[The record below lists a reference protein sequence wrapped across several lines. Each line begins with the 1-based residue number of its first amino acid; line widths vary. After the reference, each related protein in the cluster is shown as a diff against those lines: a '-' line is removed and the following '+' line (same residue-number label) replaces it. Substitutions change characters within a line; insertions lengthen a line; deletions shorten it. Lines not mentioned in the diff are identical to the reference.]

1 MQNSGESYGQTL
13 PDQVDRIAN
22 LFDAHLGLLV
32 DVRELYRDRAA
43 VEREYAAKLQVLARK
58 ATDKKNKIAS
68 LLVVGD
74 SPTKVYDE
82 ATLRQS
88 TLDNAYNEIIS
99 SVSNASQDH
108 INLADAITAHI
119 TESLKT
125 VERQNEE
132 GKKKPVYLISTAVAN
147 KMKAKFY
154 TEDLPG
160 LEDDLQTRLVTKFVG
175 ILLQAQTIQIMHH
188 DTLKDRFASVESAL
202 KAIDAGK
209 DQDLF
214 ADHNI
219 RPFTVPNDLR
229 FEPCSSHYDTADMN
243 VEPAPKI
250 FLQNKL
256 ARSRNKLQE
265 LEPVLQ
271 AKRNNLNAVQSIFFA
286 DGDSNGLGDEVE
298 KYGNFAAG
306 YSSNDDS
313 VNNDEVLSNYLEA
326 KQQLVFYSNSACI
339 LNTEIE
345 TISAAL
351 GDDEG
356 GQSPHAFKSSSFS
369 IPTTCGYCKVR

>member
-132 GKKKPVYLISTAVAN
+132 GKKKVSQNELSHKPCVYLISTAVAN

-229 FEPCSSHYDTADMN
+229 FEPCSSHYDTVYMN

-271 AKRNNLNAVQSIFFA
+271 AKR
-286 DGDSNGLGDEVE
+286 DEVE